1 MLMRRRKMPDLEL
14 GSEEKRT
21 MRHSCV
27 IMQMNRAVNSFPA
40 IKIRTREKKKS
51 TASRRKTLKWHRR
64 CGLA

>member
-1 MLMRRRKMPDLEL
+1 MPDLEL

-40 IKIRTREKKKS
+40 IKIRTREKKKKHS
-51 TASRRKTLKWHRR
+51 KPQENFKVAQEVWLSLKR
-64 CGLA
+64 

>member
-1 MLMRRRKMPDLEL
+1 MPDLEL

-40 IKIRTREKKKS
+40 IKIRTREKKKK
-51 TASRRKTLKWHRR
+51 AQQAAGKL
-64 CGLA
+64 